1 MLLFTQSKQV
11 AFALSIT
18 KLKQNEEEI
27 YKFSWSSNLSYRH
40 SCWYQLPSNHWDGWE
55 AYFWE
60 RLQTLLQALSF
71 KCSMP
76 QWNKLVSHSA
86 RDFRSYAHLD
96 YGKHGFF
103 KASTILNHIWL
114 ISLNIFVDT
123 RFNRCWPYWFLIRH
137 LSKSQCYYY

>member
-1 MLLFTQSKQV
+1 MLFIKQNDPCNFNNDKMQLQMLLFTQSRQV
-11 AFALSIT
+11 GLALPIT
-18 KLKQNEEEI
+18 KLKENKEEI
-27 YKFSWSSNLSYRH
+27 YTFLWSQKQCYRH
-40 SCWYQLPSNHWDGWE
+40 SCWYQLTSNYWDGWE

-96 YGKHGFF
+96 YGKRGFLKTSIF
-103 KASTILNHIWL
+103 NN
-114 ISLNIFVDT
+114 NI
-123 RFNRCWPYWFLIRH
+123 
-137 LSKSQCYYY
+137 